1 MKSKYLRLRALD
13 DTPTIVE
20 SYENVEPDHGWK
32 IEYET
37 PILTG
42 VYDHTTFFIGNKLY
56 ICGGCLKSG
65 NPTSTMDIY
74 DIVTNRIYR

>member
-32 IEYET
+32 IMM
-37 PILTG
+37 I
-42 VYDHTTFFIGNKLY
+42 
-56 ICGGCLKSG
+56 
-65 NPTSTMDIY
+65 
-74 DIVTNRIYR
+74 